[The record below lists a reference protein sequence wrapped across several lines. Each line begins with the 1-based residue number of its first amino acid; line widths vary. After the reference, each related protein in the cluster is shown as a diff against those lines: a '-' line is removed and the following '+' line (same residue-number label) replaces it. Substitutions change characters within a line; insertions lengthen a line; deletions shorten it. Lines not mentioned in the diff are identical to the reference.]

1 MRLWAWLLQHWGT
14 VSGMGAAASG
24 VIALLWRKLRPWYR
38 RFMEAYK
45 LMLQLPGIVGASESD
60 RRLLQEIAA
69 TVEMIRKQVQPN
81 GGASIPDSLRR
92 VETEL
97 AHSRVVQQEM
107 VSQTGVAMWQSSA
120 DGACIWASPALAD
133 LLNIDGPR
141 VLGNGWASAVHQE
154 DRSRVQEEWKSAVRE
169 WRPFEE
175 SYKTRGGIKVQARA
189 NPLPD
194 GSGFIGTL
202 RRLEN

>member
-1 MRLWAWLLQHWGT
+1 MVPHKVDNATMGLAATALGNGVRD
-14 VSGMGAAASG
+14 GAAASG
-24 VIALLWRKLRPWYR
+24 VIALLWRRLRPWYR
-38 RFMEAYK
+38 RFMEAYR
-45 LMLQLPGIVGASESD
+45 LMLPTPGIVGASEAD

-120 DGACIWASPALAD
+120 DG
-133 LLNIDGPR
+133 
-141 VLGNGWASAVHQE
+141 
-154 DRSRVQEEWKSAVRE
+154 
-169 WRPFEE
+169 
-175 SYKTRGGIKVQARA
+175 RA
-189 NPLPD
+189 F
-194 GSGFIGTL
+194 GHRL
-202 RRLEN
+202 RWPTC

>member
-1 MRLWAWLLQHWGT
+1 
-14 VSGMGAAASG
+14 
-24 VIALLWRKLRPWYR
+24 
-38 RFMEAYK
+38 
-45 LMLQLPGIVGASESD
+45 MLQLPESLVHPRSD

-141 VLGNGWASAVHQE
+141 VLGNGWASAVHPE

-175 SYKTRGGIKVQARA
+175 TYKTRAGSGILQARA
-189 NPLPD
+189 NPLPTDRASLARCGGWRID
-194 GSGFIGTL
+194 GGCSHL
-202 RRLEN
+202 RT